1 MDYPRTSDNTQK
13 ETLVIIVW
21 KDIVQVADWTPANDV
36 SCPTFQSI
44 GWLVSETEE
53 EIKIGST
60 LVVDADDPQGTP
72 FGITAFPK
80 GCVQEIRR
88 LRLAEPA
95 YQQS

>member
-21 KDIVQVADWTPANDV
+21 KDIVQVADWTPASEVN
-36 SCPTFQSI
+36 CPTFQSI

-60 LVVDADDPQGTP
+60 LVVNADDPQGTP

-80 GCVQEIRR
+80 GCVQEIKR
-88 LRLAEPA
+88 LRLAEPS